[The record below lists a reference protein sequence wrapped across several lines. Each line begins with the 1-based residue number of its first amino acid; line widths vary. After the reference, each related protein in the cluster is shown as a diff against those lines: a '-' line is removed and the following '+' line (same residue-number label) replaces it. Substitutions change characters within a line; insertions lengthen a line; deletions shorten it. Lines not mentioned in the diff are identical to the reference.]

1 MSSVTTVSQI
11 KAGLAA
17 NLATVSGLRAYAYQ
31 PDNVNTPFAW
41 PLLDSIQY
49 NGAMGGGLITHK
61 FTISVVVG
69 RSAERTAQSLFDGYL
84 SYKGATS
91 IRQAIESGGTETMAE
106 IVQIVQSTGALDATR
121 ASAAGEAQRAIDAL
135 GLLPDN
141 EYRAVLLKL
150 ASQLLERRA

>member
-1 MSSVTTVSQI
+1 MSSTTTVSQI
-11 KAGLAA
+11 KTGLAA

-61 FTISVVVG
+61 FTVSVVVG
-69 RSAERTAQSLFDGYL
+69 RSAERTAQTLLDGYL

-91 IRQAIESGGTETMAE
+91 IRQALESDRTLGGVVQDL
-106 IVQIVQSTGALDATR
+106 IVESADNISTLEANDATYL
-121 ASAAGEAQRAIDAL
+121 AIDFVVTVYA
-135 GLLPDN
+135 
-141 EYRAVLLKL
+141 
-150 ASQLLERRA
+150 

>member
-1 MSSVTTVSQI
+1 MSSTTTVSQI
-11 KAGLAA
+11 KTGLAA

-69 RSAERTAQSLFDGYL
+69 RSAERTAQTLLDGYL

-91 IRQAIESGGTETMAE
+91 IRAAIESDRTLGGVVQDL
-106 IVQIVQSTGALDATR
+106 IVESANNISTLEANDATYL
-121 ASAAGEAQRAIDAL
+121 AIDFVVTVYA
-135 GLLPDN
+135 
-141 EYRAVLLKL
+141 
-150 ASQLLERRA
+150 

>member
-1 MSSVTTVSQI
+1 MSSSTTVSQI
-11 KAGLAA
+11 KTGLAA

-69 RSAERTAQSLFDGYL
+69 RSAERTAQTLLDGYL
-84 SYKGATS
+84 SYAGAIS
-91 IRQAIESGGTETMAE
+91 IRQAIESDRTLGGVVQDL
-106 IVQIVQSTGALDATR
+106 IVESASNISTLEANDAIYL
-121 ASAAGEAQRAIDAL
+121 AIDFVVTVYA
-135 GLLPDN
+135 
-141 EYRAVLLKL
+141 
-150 ASQLLERRA
+150 

>member
-1 MSSVTTVSQI
+1 MSSTTTVSQI

-41 PLLDSIQY
+41 PLLESIQY
-49 NGAMGGGLITHK
+49 NGAMGGGLITHQ

-69 RSAERTAQSLFDGYL
+69 RSAERTAQTLLDGYL

-91 IRQAIESGGTETMAE
+91 IRQAIESDRTLGGVVQDL
-106 IVQIVQSTGALDATR
+106 IVESANNISTLEANDATYL
-121 ASAAGEAQRAIDAL
+121 AIDFVVTVYA
-135 GLLPDN
+135 
-141 EYRAVLLKL
+141 
-150 ASQLLERRA
+150 

>member
-1 MSSVTTVSQI
+1 MSSTTTVSQI
-11 KAGLAA
+11 KTGLAA

-69 RSAERTAQSLFDGYL
+69 RSAERTAQTLLDGYL

-91 IRQAIESGGTETMAE
+91 IRQAIESDRTLGGVVQDL
-106 IVQIVQSTGALDATR
+106 IVESANNISTLEANDATYL
-121 ASAAGEAQRAIDAL
+121 AIDFVVTVYA
-135 GLLPDN
+135 
-141 EYRAVLLKL
+141 
-150 ASQLLERRA
+150 

>member
-11 KAGLAA
+11 KTGLAA

-49 NGAMGGGLITHK
+49 NGAMGGGLITHR

-69 RSAERTAQSLFDGYL
+69 RSAERTAQTLLDGYL
-84 SYKGATS
+84 SYAGAIS
-91 IRQAIESGGTETMAE
+91 IRQAIESDRTLGGVVQDL
-106 IVQIVQSTGALDATR
+106 IVESASNISTLEANDATYL
-121 ASAAGEAQRAIDAL
+121 AIDFVVTVYA
-135 GLLPDN
+135 
-141 EYRAVLLKL
+141 
-150 ASQLLERRA
+150 

>member
-1 MSSVTTVSQI
+1 MSSATTVSQI
-11 KAGLAA
+11 KTGLAA

-69 RSAERTAQSLFDGYL
+69 RSAERTAQTLLDGYL
-84 SYKGATS
+84 SYAGAIS
-91 IRQAIESGGTETMAE
+91 IRQAIESDRTLGGVVQDL
-106 IVQIVQSTGALDATR
+106 IVESANNISTLEANDATYL
-121 ASAAGEAQRAIDAL
+121 AIDFVVTVYA
-135 GLLPDN
+135 
-141 EYRAVLLKL
+141 
-150 ASQLLERRA
+150 

>member
-1 MSSVTTVSQI
+1 MSSSTTVSQI
-11 KAGLAA
+11 KTGLAA

-69 RSAERTAQSLFDGYL
+69 RSAERTAQTLLDGYL
-84 SYKGATS
+84 SYAGAIS
-91 IRQAIESGGTETMAE
+91 IRQAIESDRTLGGVVQDL
-106 IVQIVQSTGALDATR
+106 IVESANNISTLEANDATYL
-121 ASAAGEAQRAIDAL
+121 AIDFVVTVYA
-135 GLLPDN
+135 
-141 EYRAVLLKL
+141 
-150 ASQLLERRA
+150 

>member
-11 KAGLAA
+11 KTGLAA

-61 FTISVVVG
+61 FTVSVVVG
-69 RSAERTAQSLFDGYL
+69 RSAERTAQTLLDGYL

-91 IRQAIESGGTETMAE
+91 IRQAIESDRTLGGVVQDL
-106 IVQIVQSTGALDATR
+106 IVESANNISTLEANDATYL
-121 ASAAGEAQRAIDAL
+121 AIDFVVTVYA
-135 GLLPDN
+135 
-141 EYRAVLLKL
+141 
-150 ASQLLERRA
+150 

>member
-11 KAGLAA
+11 KTGLAA

-49 NGAMGGGLITHK
+49 NGAMGGGLITHR

-69 RSAERTAQSLFDGYL
+69 RSAERTAQTLLDGYL

-91 IRQAIESGGTETMAE
+91 IRQAIESDRTLGGVVQDL
-106 IVQIVQSTGALDATR
+106 IVESANNISTL
-121 ASAAGEAQRAIDAL
+121 EANDTTYLAIDFVVTVYA
-135 GLLPDN
+135 
-141 EYRAVLLKL
+141 
-150 ASQLLERRA
+150 

>member
-1 MSSVTTVSQI
+1 MSSSTTVSQI
-11 KAGLAA
+11 KTGLAA

-61 FTISVVVG
+61 FTVSVVVG
-69 RSAERTAQSLFDGYL
+69 RSAERTAQTLLDGYL

-91 IRQAIESGGTETMAE
+91 IRQAIESDRTLGGVVQDL
-106 IVQIVQSTGALDATR
+106 IVESANNISTLEANDATYL
-121 ASAAGEAQRAIDAL
+121 AIDFVVTVYA
-135 GLLPDN
+135 
-141 EYRAVLLKL
+141 
-150 ASQLLERRA
+150 

>member
-1 MSSVTTVSQI
+1 MSSTTTVSQI
-11 KAGLAA
+11 KTGLAA

-69 RSAERTAQSLFDGYL
+69 RSAERTAQTLLDGYL
-84 SYKGATS
+84 SYKGTTS
-91 IRQAIESGGTETMAE
+91 IRQAIESDRTLGGVVQDL
-106 IVQIVQSTGALDATR
+106 IVESANNISTLEANDATYL
-121 ASAAGEAQRAIDAL
+121 AIDFVVTVYA
-135 GLLPDN
+135 
-141 EYRAVLLKL
+141 
-150 ASQLLERRA
+150 

>member
-1 MSSVTTVSQI
+1 MSSTTTVSQI
-11 KAGLAA
+11 KTGLAA

-69 RSAERTAQSLFDGYL
+69 RSAERTAQTLLDGYL
-84 SYKGATS
+84 SYAGAIS
-91 IRQAIESGGTETMAE
+91 IRQAIESDRTLGGVVQDL
-106 IVQIVQSTGALDATR
+106 IVESASNISTLEANDAIYL
-121 ASAAGEAQRAIDAL
+121 AIDFMVTVYA
-135 GLLPDN
+135 
-141 EYRAVLLKL
+141 
-150 ASQLLERRA
+150 

>member
-1 MSSVTTVSQI
+1 MSSTTTVSQI
-11 KAGLAA
+11 KTGLAA

-61 FTISVVVG
+61 FTVSVVVG
-69 RSAERTAQSLFDGYL
+69 RSAERTAQTLLDGYL

-91 IRQAIESGGTETMAE
+91 IRQAIESDRTLGGVVQDL
-106 IVQIVQSTGALDATR
+106 IVESANNISTLEANDATYL
-121 ASAAGEAQRAIDAL
+121 AIDFVVTVYA
-135 GLLPDN
+135 
-141 EYRAVLLKL
+141 
-150 ASQLLERRA
+150 

>member
-1 MSSVTTVSQI
+1 MSSTTTVSQI
-11 KAGLAA
+11 KTGLAA

-49 NGAMGGGLITHK
+49 NGAMGGGLITHR

-69 RSAERTAQSLFDGYL
+69 RSAERTAQNLLDGYL

-91 IRQAIESGGTETMAE
+91 IRQAIESDRTLGGVVQDS
-106 IVQIVQSTGALDATR
+106 IVESANNISTLEANDATYL
-121 ASAAGEAQRAIDAL
+121 AIDFVVTVYA
-135 GLLPDN
+135 
-141 EYRAVLLKL
+141 
-150 ASQLLERRA
+150 

>member
-1 MSSVTTVSQI
+1 MSSTTTVSQI
-11 KAGLAA
+11 KTGLAA

-69 RSAERTAQSLFDGYL
+69 RSAERTAQTLLDGYL
-84 SYKGATS
+84 SYAGAIS
-91 IRQAIESGGTETMAE
+91 IRQAIESDRTLGGVVQDL
-106 IVQIVQSTGALDATR
+106 IVESADNISTLEANDATYL
-121 ASAAGEAQRAIDAL
+121 AIDFVVTVYA
-135 GLLPDN
+135 
-141 EYRAVLLKL
+141 
-150 ASQLLERRA
+150 

>member
-1 MSSVTTVSQI
+1 MSSTTTVSQI
-11 KAGLAA
+11 KTGLAA

-61 FTISVVVG
+61 FTVSVVVG
-69 RSAERTAQSLFDGYL
+69 RSAERTAQSLLDGYL

-91 IRQAIESGGTETMAE
+91 IRQAIESDRTLGGVVQDL
-106 IVQIVQSTGALDATR
+106 IVESANNISTL
-121 ASAAGEAQRAIDAL
+121 EANDTTYLAIDFVVTVYA
-135 GLLPDN
+135 
-141 EYRAVLLKL
+141 
-150 ASQLLERRA
+150 

>member
-1 MSSVTTVSQI
+1 MSSTTTVSQI
-11 KAGLAA
+11 KTGLAA

-61 FTISVVVG
+61 FTVSVVVG
-69 RSAERTAQSLFDGYL
+69 RSAERTAQSLLDGYL

-91 IRQAIESGGTETMAE
+91 IRAAIESDRTLGGVVQDL
-106 IVQIVQSTGALDATR
+106 IVESANNISTLEANDATYL
-121 ASAAGEAQRAIDAL
+121 AIDFVVTVYA
-135 GLLPDN
+135 
-141 EYRAVLLKL
+141 
-150 ASQLLERRA
+150 

>member
-1 MSSVTTVSQI
+1 MSSATTVSQI
-11 KAGLAA
+11 KTGLAA

-69 RSAERTAQSLFDGYL
+69 RSAERTAQTLLDGYL
-84 SYKGATS
+84 SYAGAIS
-91 IRQAIESGGTETMAE
+91 IRQAIESDRTLGGVVQDL
-106 IVQIVQSTGALDATR
+106 IVESASNISTLEANDAIYL
-121 ASAAGEAQRAIDAL
+121 AIDFMVTVYA
-135 GLLPDN
+135 
-141 EYRAVLLKL
+141 
-150 ASQLLERRA
+150 

>member
-61 FTISVVVG
+61 FTVSVVVG
-69 RSAERTAQSLFDGYL
+69 RSAERTAQTLLDGYL
-84 SYKGATS
+84 SYRGTTS
-91 IRQAIESGGTETMAE
+91 IRQAIESDRTLGGVVQDL
-106 IVQIVQSTGALDATR
+106 IVESANNISTL
-121 ASAAGEAQRAIDAL
+121 EANDTTYLAIDFVVTVYA
-135 GLLPDN
+135 
-141 EYRAVLLKL
+141 
-150 ASQLLERRA
+150 

>member
-1 MSSVTTVSQI
+1 MSSSTTVSQI
-11 KAGLAA
+11 KTGLAA

-61 FTISVVVG
+61 FTVSVVVG
-69 RSAERTAQSLFDGYL
+69 RSAERTAQTLLDGYL

-91 IRQAIESGGTETMAE
+91 IRQAIESDRTLGGVVQDL
-106 IVQIVQSTGALDATR
+106 IVESADNISTLEANDATYL
-121 ASAAGEAQRAIDAL
+121 AIDFVVTVYA
-135 GLLPDN
+135 
-141 EYRAVLLKL
+141 
-150 ASQLLERRA
+150 